1 MSVAQKLGQVEA
13 RLAQA
18 IVAAGRHR
26 SEVQLLAVSKT
37 WPTGHLLEAARAGQ
51 RCFGENR
58 GQELRDKASPLSE
71 AMAAEGLGPPTWHFI
86 GHLQK
91 NKVRY
96 VVGTAAVLHT
106 LDSLALARELE
117 QRLGPEGMEALI
129 EVNLGGEAAKSGLA
143 PEAVLPFCAE
153 LMGLQRL
160 RLRGLMCIP
169 PWSEDPEQRRPWF
182 QQLAALAAEG
192 RRQGLPLVE
201 LSMGMSDD
209 LEVAVSEGATIVRV
223 GTAIFGDRG

>member
-1 MSVAQKLGQVEA
+1 MSVAQNLALVEDRVA
-13 RLAQA
+13 RAA
-18 IVAAGRHR
+18 AAAGRDR
-26 SEVQLLAVSKT
+26 AEVLLLAVSKT
-37 WPTGHLLEAARAGQ
+37 WPASRVLEAARAGQ

-58 GQELRDKASPLSE
+58 GQELRDKAGPLSE

-96 VVGTAAVLHT
+96 VAGAAAMLHT

-117 QRLGPEGMEALI
+117 QRLGPEGMEALV
-129 EVNLGGEAAKSGLA
+129 EVNLGGEGAKSGLA
-143 PEAVLPFCAE
+143 PEAVLPLCAE

-169 PWSEDPEQRRPWF
+169 PWSEDPEQSRPWF

-192 RRQGLPLVE
+192 RRQGLPLTE

-209 LEVAVSEGATIVRV
+209 LEVAISEGATIVRV